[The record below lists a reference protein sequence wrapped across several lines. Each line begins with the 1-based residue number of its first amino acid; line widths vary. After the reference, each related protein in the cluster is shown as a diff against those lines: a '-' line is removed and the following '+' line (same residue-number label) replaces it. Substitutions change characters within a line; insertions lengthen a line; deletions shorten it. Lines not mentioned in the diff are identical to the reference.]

1 MKKFRYFE
9 LEEFIRSD
17 TAKKKGIDNTPTFEV
32 VENLAA
38 LVQEILDPF
47 RAAWGKAI
55 RISSGYRCEKLNK
68 AVGGS
73 VTSAHLRGDAADLQS
88 SGSFAA
94 FRDFAVLWFQSTGTR
109 FDQLLLEYDVK
120 KKTCWLHISRKN
132 SAGGQRGEIKVM
144 EVNK

>member
-1 MKKFRYFE
+1 MKFQYFE
-9 LEEFIRSD
+9 LSEFIRSD
-17 TAKKKGIDNTPTFEV
+17 TARKKGIDNTPTFEV

-55 RISSGYRCEKLNK
+55 RVSSGYRCQKLNK

-73 VTSAHLRGDAADLQS
+73 VTSAHLRGDAADLQT
-88 SGSFAA
+88 SGPFSD
-94 FRDFAVLWFQSTGTR
+94 FRDFAVEWLRATGTR